1 MVYVFRRFGSPRRLF
16 YWVKVMKHAAVL
28 GASGYTGA
36 EAVRLI
42 LGHPKLKLAAMTA
55 HSRAGEAYSDV
66 FRNYAGQA
74 LPPLTT
80 LEDVNWDEID
90 VVFACLPHGASQETI
105 AKIYERVDT
114 VIDLSADFRLS
125 DPELYA
131 KTYNRPHEF
140 KALLKNRVY
149 GLTEFARDQLPGAKL
164 VACPG
169 CYPTCAMLALLPALD
184 AGLIDPAHL
193 IIDAKSG
200 VTGAGR
206 KAMLAFAYSETADGA
221 QAYAIGTHRH
231 APEMDQAIQDFA
243 GKAASVRFTPHL
255 LPMNRG
261 MIATCHVNMIGGA
274 SVSDLRKHY
283 LETYTA
289 ENFVHVLDEG
299 QAPQTRHVRGSNHCQ
314 IGIFAD
320 RTPNS
325 AVIVSVIDNLTK
337 GSSGQAIQNYNVV
350 QGWDESLGLQHV
362 GVFP

>member
-1 MVYVFRRFGSPRRLF
+1 
-16 YWVKVMKHAAVL
+16 MKHAAVL

-42 LGHPKLKLAAMTA
+42 LGHPKLKLKAMTA
-55 HSRAGEAYSDV
+55 HSRAGEVYSDV
-66 FRNYAGQA
+66 FRNFTGQD
-74 LPPLTT
+74 LPPLTPWD
-80 LEDVNWDEID
+80 EVNWDDID

-105 AKIYERVDT
+105 AKIYDRVET

-125 DPELYA
+125 NPDLYA
-131 KTYNRPHEF
+131 KTYGRPHDF
-140 KALLKNRVY
+140 KELLKTRVY
-149 GLTEFARDQLPGAKL
+149 GLTEFVRDELPGAKL

-169 CYPTCAMLALLPALD
+169 CYPTSALLALLPGLQS
-184 AGLIDPAHL
+184 GLIDPAQI

-206 KAMLAFAYSETADGA
+206 KATLNFAYSETADGA

-231 APEMDQAIQDFA
+231 APEMDQAIKDFA
-243 GKAASVRFTPHL
+243 EQDINVRFTPHL

-261 MIATCHVNMIGGA
+261 MIATCHVTLRDGA
-274 SVSDLRKHY
+274 KIADLRKHY
-283 LETYTA
+283 EGTYSS
-289 ENFVHVLDEG
+289 EKFVHLLAEG
-299 QAPQTRHVRGSNHCQ
+299 QVPQTRHVRGSNHCQ

-337 GSSGQAIQNYNVV
+337 GSSGQAIQNYNLT
-350 QGWDESLGLQHV
+350 QGWDETLGLQHV